1 MRARDTDRTDTCQ
14 LLDSALAEGQLTMD
28 EHRQRVAAATNAATL
43 GELQGLVSDLQPAD
57 PSLAVGSRT
66 LTRRRVLAAAA
77 IGGVAVVGIAV
88 AAVMFGGSDAPA
100 PKPNAAPPSP
110 VLHTTAAP
118 DPDDTTA
125 DVAPSVLSM
134 PTQLHTLGGLTG
146 LLDQMRTRFGDTMGI
161 ELAITADDAMLY
173 RADPTDPHSKLLYR
187 FNGGWGDPTRRP
199 RDDQDDVAD
208 LGAFDAKA
216 VAQVLRSAPETLGIA
231 PDDVGDVVVDVDHM
245 ADPPPGALELLVKVA
260 KKSGGDGYLYL
271 DNAGNTKRVEYPN

>member
-1 MRARDTDRTDTCQ
+1 
-14 LLDSALAEGQLTMD
+14 
-28 EHRQRVAAATNAATL
+28 
-43 GELQGLVSDLQPAD
+43 
-57 PSLAVGSRT
+57 
-66 LTRRRVLAAAA
+66 
-77 IGGVAVVGIAV
+77 
-88 AAVMFGGSDAPA
+88 
-100 PKPNAAPPSP
+100 
-110 VLHTTAAP
+110 
-118 DPDDTTA
+118 
-125 DVAPSVLSM
+125 M

-231 PDDVGDVVVDVDHM
+231 PDDVGDVVIDVDHM
-245 ADPPPGALELLVKVA
+245 ADPPPGALELLVKVS

-271 DNAGNTKRVEYPN
+271 DSAGNTKRVEYPN